1 MHLLFE
7 VVVIM
12 KSIVILGSTGTIG
25 VNALDVIRTFKR
37 RFKVVGLV
45 AGRNLELLAE
55 QIAEF
60 SPRIVGVRN
69 RDDVDALRK
78 LTGRRRVTLVSGE
91 DGSVAVA
98 TEPSADF
105 VLAAIVGGA
114 GLVPTFAAVQAGKD
128 VGLANKEAL
137 VMSGDLFVREAR
149 KRGVAL
155 LPVDSE
161 HSAVFQ
167 CLEGNRRED
176 VDKII
181 LTASGGPFL
190 RTPLRE
196 LRRVTINQAL
206 RHPTWKMGPKIT
218 VDSATMMNK
227 GLEVIEAH
235 WLFGVPSARV
245 EVIIHPQSIVHSM
258 VRFRDGAVMAQLGI
272 PDMRIPIAYAL
283 SYPERLEIGL
293 APLDL
298 KKQGELTFKEVDGRR
313 YPALDIAYAA
323 LAEGG
328 TAPSVL
334 NAANEVAV
342 AAFLDGRIGFRQI
355 HEISAQAVESH
366 HSTKP
371 RTLQQILEVDRWA
384 RAFAKEIV
392 ERDGLMR

>member
-1 MHLLFE
+1 
-7 VVVIM
+7 M

-37 RFKVVGLV
+37 RFKVGGLV
-45 AGRNLELLAE
+45 AGRNLELLAR

-60 SPRIVGVRN
+60 APRIVSVRD
-69 RDDVDALRK
+69 REDVDALRK
-78 LTGRRRVTLVSGE
+78 LIGQRRVELVYGE
-91 DGSVAVA
+91 EGSVAAA

-137 VMSGDLFVREAR
+137 VMSGELFVREAR
-149 KRGVAL
+149 KRGVRL

-196 LRRVTINQAL
+196 MRRVTVRQAL

-218 VDSATMMNK
+218 IDSATMMNK
-227 GLEVIEAH
+227 GLEVIEAR
-235 WLFGVPSARV
+235 WLFGVPAERV
-245 EVIIHPQSIVHSM
+245 GVTIHPQSIVHSM
-258 VRFRDGAVMAQLGI
+258 VRYRDGAVMAQLGI

-283 SYPERLEIGL
+283 SYPERLDVGL
-293 APLDL
+293 APLNL
-298 KKQGELTFKEVDGRR
+298 QKEGELTFMKVESRR
-313 YPALDIAYAA
+313 YPALDMAYQA
-323 LAEGG
+323 LDRGG
-328 TAPSVL
+328 TVPAVL

-342 AAFLDGRIGFRQI
+342 AAFLDGRIGFREIHQI
-355 HEISAQAVESH
+355 ARKTVESH
-366 HSTKP
+366 ESVKP
-371 RTLQQILEVDRWA
+371 RNLQQILKADEWA
-384 RAFAKEIV
+384 RGFAQ
-392 ERDGLMR
+392 GLAQGNGRVR